1 MAKYG
6 WIIFHFRDYGK
17 PTAKYFKTHLNS
29 KCRSSLN
36 RLWSDT
42 QFVMRIA
49 AHVVCE
55 LTSVK
60 PAEFSK
66 RKVTVAIYSYIIH
79 TLLPIDWL
87 LNIIVLEGHLA
98 IMIGLNIYT
107 VSFSRLWED
116 ILPGYEVRRSRGC
129 NAGRSINTSQCRLL
143 LPSVGMCVTINN
155 SDCCIRME

>member
-1 MAKYG
+1 MAKHS
-6 WIIFHFRDYGK
+6 WIIFHFRDYGM

-36 RLWSDT
+36 RHWSDT
-42 QFVMRIA
+42 QFVLRMA
-49 AHVVCE
+49 THVVCE

-60 PAEFSK
+60 PAEISK

-79 TLLPIDWL
+79 TLLPIGWL

-98 IMIGLNIYT
+98 ITIGLNIYAM
-107 VSFSRLWED
+107 SFSGFWED
-116 ILPGYEVRRSRGC
+116 IMPEYEVRRSRGC
-129 NAGRSINTSQCRLL
+129 NVDRSINTSQCRLL
-143 LPSVGMCVTINN
+143 LPSFGMFVTINN

>member
-1 MAKYG
+1 MAKHS
-6 WIIFHFRDYGK
+6 WIIFHFRDYRK

-36 RLWSDT
+36 WHWSDT
-42 QFVMRIA
+42 QFVLRMA
-49 AHVVCE
+49 THAVCE

-60 PAEFSK
+60 PSEISK
-66 RKVTVAIYSYIIH
+66 SKVTVAIYSYIIH
-79 TLLPIDWL
+79 TLFSIDWL

-98 IMIGLNIYT
+98 ITIGLNIYAM
-107 VSFSRLWED
+107 SFSRFRED
-116 ILPGYEVRRSRGC
+116 ILPQYEVRRSRGC

-143 LPSVGMCVTINN
+143 LPSFGIFVTINN